1 MENPTV
7 KAWAATV
14 VFSFIG
20 LWTLVYRAP
29 QVPELLPQ
37 TIFYAV
43 LVLNTFFS
51 IRFYSALQ
59 PKNASQFLIDAVL
72 VILYAVLALSL
83 GRPVAFAY
91 AALWLF
97 MMAPQKYALMLGFVP
112 HTVLLRNK
120 ILIDLSGTVL
130 CAAILGATIAGY
142 SLAAAWALAGLF
154 VLANVYLLLIRPMY
168 RL

>member
-1 MENPTV
+1 MGNPTV
-7 KAWAATV
+7 KAWAATA
-14 VFSFIG
+14 VFSLVG

-29 QVPELLPQ
+29 QAPELLPQ

-59 PKNASQFLIDAVL
+59 PKNTSQLFIDAVL
-72 VILYAVLALSL
+72 VVLYATLALSL

-97 MMAPQKYALMLGFVP
+97 LMAPQKYALMLELIP
-112 HTVLLRNK
+112 HTTLLRNK

-142 SLAAAWALAGLF
+142 SLAGAWALAALF
-154 VLANVYLLLIRPMY
+154 ALANVYFLLIRPMY